1 MSLDIER
8 TGDGLSSVACS
19 NSSTTNGTDHHRS
32 NLPLKSLIAE
42 QQLLLIN
49 GVVFAIGV
57 VSGPLLIRLYFLYG
71 GNRKWISACLQT
83 FGFPMLVIP
92 ISILYLSHRRR
103 WSSSSSSSSDHNKFL
118 ISPKFLLS
126 AVVLGLL
133 NGACNLIYTLGLSF
147 LPVSTS
153 SLLFSTYLAFTC
165 FFALFIVR
173 HSFTPYSINA
183 ILLMTLAS
191 VLLGIGQ
198 DKDRPVGVT
207 DPQYLLGF
215 LFTLAA
221 AALIGFIN
229 PCTEVAFTKVAT
241 NINYSSVLQFQ
252 FCSAFASTLFCTVGM
267 IINKDFSAMPR
278 EAREFGLG
286 ESEYYLLLASTAVA
300 WQLSSIGFVGLI
312 FCASSVTTG
321 VFGATLVPVTE
332 VAAVIVYHEKFSG
345 EKGVSLALCVW
356 GFASYLYGSYMET
369 KKQSIYI
376 GVQNEFQSHEHQ
388 LPC

>member
-8 TGDGLSSVACS
+8 TGDGLSVACS

-32 NLPLKSLIAE
+32 NLPLLKSLIAE

-49 GVVFAIGV
+49 GVVYAIGV
-57 VSGPLLIRLYFLYG
+57 VSGPLLIRLYFLHG
-71 GNRKWISACLQT
+71 GNRKWVSACLQT

-103 WSSSSSSSSDHNKFL
+103 WSSSSSSDHKFL

-126 AVVLGLL
+126 AVVIGLL
-133 NGACNLIYTLGLSF
+133 NGACNFIYSLGLSF
-147 LPVSTS
+147 LPVSTA

-165 FFALFIVR
+165 FFALFIAR
-173 HSFTPYSINA
+173 HRFTPYSINA
-183 ILLMTLAS
+183 ILLMTLGS

-215 LFTLAA
+215 LLTLAA
-221 AALIGFIN
+221 AALTGFVN

-252 FCSAFASTLFCTVGM
+252 FCSAFTSTIFCTLGM

-286 ESEYYLLLASTAVA
+286 ESEYYLLLAFTAVA

-321 VFGATLVPVTE
+321 VFGATLVPATE

-369 KKQSIYI
+369 KKQSIYR
-376 GVQNEFQSHEHQ
+376 SAK
-388 LPC
+388 